1 MEMVLVIMQILDDD
15 GDGVNDTLDAFPLD
29 PTEDTDTDG
38 DGIGNNA
45 DLDDD
50 SDGTPSTE
58 AIASSLDSDD
68 DGVLDRDD
76 TFPYDSTEWR
86 DSDFDGMG
94 DNSDLDDD
102 GDGYSDFD
110 ESVRCLAHTDAL
122 DYRDVPLDTDGDG
135 ICNTIDSDDDG
146 DGFSDDLDIFPM
158 DSTECVI
165 TLCIIYMYFLIA
177 FVTILKI

>member
-1 MEMVLVIMQILDDD
+1 MPDDISASPWQNLDSNTPPPSQFIDSLPSKEVSIGIFIFGTLVVLVAFGLLFAT
-15 GDGVNDTLDAFPLD
+15 TL
-29 PTEDTDTDG
+29 
-38 DGIGNNA
+38 
-45 DLDDD
+45 
-50 SDGTPSTE
+50 STE

-122 DYRDVPLDTDGDG
+122 DHRDVPLR
-135 ICNTIDSDDDG
+135 
-146 DGFSDDLDIFPM
+146 
-158 DSTECVI
+158 
-165 TLCIIYMYFLIA
+165 YRR
-177 FVTILKI
+177 